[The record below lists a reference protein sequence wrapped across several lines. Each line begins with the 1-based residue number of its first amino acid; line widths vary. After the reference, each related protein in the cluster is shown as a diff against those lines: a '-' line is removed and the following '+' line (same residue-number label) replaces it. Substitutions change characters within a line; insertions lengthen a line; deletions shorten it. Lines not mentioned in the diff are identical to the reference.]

1 MSRDKNCP
9 SFRFYKITWP
19 IYRDTWLRAVLSL
32 FFFFF
37 LTHTYIHI
45 VYSNIIIGFRHISLV
60 RSGFDMHI
68 ILLNPCSGILYYLV
82 NLHGYPGFNKLLLFI
97 YIYIYIWTCFCF
109 SLSIPLA
116 EGDLQSAQN
125 AWYLIKYTFLIP
137 AWVYCIAV
145 DLLKYMQSSEGIS
158 YSSISLE
165 ENKRSISFFYPER
178 ILFFYE
184 EEIWAMN
191 LVEREMDARGLAK
204 N

>member
-1 MSRDKNCP
+1 VAKSR
-9 SFRFYKITWP
+9 
-19 IYRDTWLRAVLSL
+19 ALS
-32 FFFFF
+32 FFF
-37 LTHTYIHI
+37 LFFLSHTYIHI
-45 VYSNIIIGFRHISLV
+45 VYSNIITGFRHISLV

-97 YIYIYIWTCFCF
+97 YIYIWTCFCF

-125 AWYLIKYTFLIP
+125 AWYLIKYKFLIP

-158 YSSISLE
+158 YSSISPE
-165 ENKRSISFFYPER
+165 EMNGPFHFF
-178 ILFFYE
+178 ILREYFFFTRGRYE
-184 EEIWAMN
+184 P
-191 LVEREMDARGLAK
+191 
-204 N
+204 